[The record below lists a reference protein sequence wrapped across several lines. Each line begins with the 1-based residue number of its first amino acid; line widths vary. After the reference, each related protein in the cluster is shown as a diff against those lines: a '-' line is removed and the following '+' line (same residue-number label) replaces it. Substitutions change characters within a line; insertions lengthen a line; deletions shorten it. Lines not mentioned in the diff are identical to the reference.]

1 MQQQQT
7 LPPKFLQPIYRP
19 AKNVVIRRE
28 PQILPVK
35 VEQGEPYVPPPGAT
49 FSPESFGAESYNTGA
64 EYMGGEQY
72 TGGY

>member
-1 MQQQQT
+1 MQQQQS

-19 AKNVVIRRE
+19 PKNIVIRRE

-35 VEQGEPYVPPPGAT
+35 VEQGEPYVPPPNAI
-49 FSPESFGAESYNTGA
+49 PQESFGAEAYNTGFD
-64 EYMGGEQY
+64 YRGGEQY